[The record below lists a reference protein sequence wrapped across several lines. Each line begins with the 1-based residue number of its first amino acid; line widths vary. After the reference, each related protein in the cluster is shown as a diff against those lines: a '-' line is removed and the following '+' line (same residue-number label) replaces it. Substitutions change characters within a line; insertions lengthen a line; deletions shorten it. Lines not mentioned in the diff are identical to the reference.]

1 MDYIRR
7 ICLNLIYTF
16 RFLSVAIC
24 LGLGTL
30 VYDIITPLC
39 KHDITKVKINE
50 YRDISNVI

>member
-7 ICLNLIYTF
+7 ICLNLVYAF
-16 RFLSVAIC
+16 KFLSVAIC

-39 KHDITKVKINE
+39 KHDITKIKINE